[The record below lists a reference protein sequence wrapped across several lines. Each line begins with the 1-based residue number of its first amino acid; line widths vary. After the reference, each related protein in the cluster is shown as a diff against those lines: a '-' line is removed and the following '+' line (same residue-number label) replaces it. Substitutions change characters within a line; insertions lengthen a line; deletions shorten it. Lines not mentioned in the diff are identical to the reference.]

1 MPRIGLLLDF
11 ATALGRDAYER
22 PVIASA
28 QATVGREH
36 KDIDSLDRIVGYEQ
50 RMRNTRTAIGQIL
63 YDLGNTLGVIGRSRR
78 AVHRLFK
85 AGRRDELHRP
95 GDLANI
101 PNALSTFIELT
112 NVCHCQ

>member
-11 ATALGRDAYER
+11 ASALGRDAYER
-22 PVIASA
+22 SVIPSA

-36 KDIDSLDRIVGYEQ
+36 KDIDGLDSIVGYEQ

-63 YDLGNTLGVIGRSRR
+63 YDLGNTLGVVGRSRR
-78 AVHRLFK
+78 TVHRLLE
-85 AGRRDELHRP
+85 AGRRNELHRP

-112 NVCHCQ
+112 NVCHCP